1 MEINII
7 KNSGKTE
14 PLDLQKIRIACK
26 RAGASQIIVDNVMQE
41 ISVFLYDGISTK
53 EIYRKVRDL
62 LKKYS
67 IYSAARFRL
76 KGAMVKM
83 GPSGFPFEIYFNQIL
98 KHYGYKTKT
107 NIFLKGVCANHE
119 IDIIAEDS
127 KKKKKYLV
135 ECKYHNTFGVYT
147 GLKET
152 LYTYA
157 RLLDLKDGYEKGICE
172 YLDNTW
178 LVTNTKISNE
188 AIKYGECKNIKLLG
202 WKYPNNKGLEKLI
215 QQKNLYPITVLD
227 FIDKKTL
234 NKFFKTDIIL
244 IKDVDTY
251 STKKLSEITEISQNK
266 IEEIKDNLT
275 ILKNST

>member
-26 RAGASQIIVDNVMQE
+26 RAVASQIIVDNVMQE
-41 ISVFLYDGISTK
+41 VSVFLYDGISTK

-83 GPSGFPFEIYFNQIL
+83 GPSGFPFEIYFNLIL

-147 GLKET
+147 GLKEI

-188 AIKYGECKNIKLLG
+188 AIK
-202 WKYPNNKGLEKLI
+202 
-215 QQKNLYPITVLD
+215 
-227 FIDKKTL
+227 
-234 NKFFKTDIIL
+234 
-244 IKDVDTY
+244 
-251 STKKLSEITEISQNK
+251 
-266 IEEIKDNLT
+266 
-275 ILKNST
+275 